1 MYQPEEDSYLMEKYV
16 KEFAKGKV
24 LEIGCGSGI
33 LMEVALKK
41 SKDVLGVDI
50 DSESVRYCKSKGL
63 NVRRSDLFKNVKGKF
78 DFIIFN
84 PPYLPEDEGNAS
96 LSTQHIDLVGGKGGY
111 EVIEKFFS
119 KVGKYLNE
127 KGEVLILFSSLTN
140 KSKVES
146 IIRENGFS
154 YEKLEEKSVGLME
167 RLYVY
172 LCRKF

>member
-1 MYQPEEDSYLMEKYV
+1 MYTPAEDSYLIEKYV
-16 KEFAKGKV
+16 KEFARGKI

-33 LMEVALKK
+33 LLEAALKK
-41 SKDVLGVDI
+41 SKDVIGVDI
-50 DSESVRYCKSKGL
+50 DEESLAYCKEKGL
-63 NVRRSDLFKNVKGKF
+63 NVKKSNLFSNVKGKF

-84 PPYLPEDEGNAS
+84 PPYLPEDELDSS
-96 LSTQHIDLVGGKGGY
+96 LSTRHIDLVGGKNGY
-111 EVIEKFFS
+111 EIIEKFFK
-119 KVGKYLNE
+119 KVRKHLNK

-146 IIRENGFS
+146 IMRENRFS

-172 LCRKF
+172 LCV

>member
-16 KEFAKGKV
+16 KEFARGIV

-33 LMEVALKK
+33 LMEAALKK
-41 SKDVLGVDI
+41 SESVIGVDV
-50 DSESVRYCKSKGL
+50 DDESLKFCKKKGL
-63 NVRRSDLFKNVKGKF
+63 NVKKSDLFSKVKGKF

-84 PPYLPEDEGNAS
+84 PPYLPEDDSS
-96 LSTQHIDLVGGKGGY
+96 LSTQNIDLVGGKNGY
-111 EVIEKFFS
+111 EIIEKFFK
-119 KVGKYLNE
+119 KVRKHLNK

-146 IIRENGFS
+146 IMRENRFS

-172 LCRKF
+172 LCV

>member
-16 KEFAKGKV
+16 KEFARGKV

-33 LMEVALKK
+33 LMEAALKK
-41 SKDVLGVDI
+41 SESVIGVDV
-50 DSESVRYCKSKGL
+50 DDESLRFCRKKGL
-63 NVRRSDLFKNVKGKF
+63 NVKKSDLFSKVNGKW

-84 PPYLPEDEGNAS
+84 PPYLPEDENEFI
-96 LSTQHIDLVGGKGGY
+96 STQHIDLVGGKYGY
-111 EVIEKFFS
+111 EVIERFFS
-119 KVGKYLNE
+119 KAGKYLNE

-146 IIRENGFS
+146 IMRENGFS